1 MEDQD
6 PIKQLQ
12 SLLIDRGELLERVS
26 GIHAV
31 LNSIKGA
38 ATGTATGE
46 PTAPAGDTNLLPSEE
61 PYARLLHMLHDMQLQ
76 IEKQVRPFAQQ
87 AADSEIERL
96 HERAAIDRAALQVCL
111 ENLDQSL
118 RACVDRAEDY
128 RREYVELAQLSQ
140 RLTTLGATP
149 EPLPACPPNISE
161 IIGTRLELLRREQK
175 I

>member
-12 SLLIDRGELLERVS
+12 SLLNDRGELLERVS

-38 ATGTATGE
+38 ATGTTTE
-46 PTAPAGDTNLLPSEE
+46 PTAPAGETNLLPSEE
-61 PYARLLHMLHDMQLQ
+61 PYARLLRMLHDMQLQ
-76 IEKQVRPFAQQ
+76 IEKQVRPLAQQ

-96 HERAAIDRAALQVCL
+96 HERVAIDRAALHACL
-111 ENLDQSL
+111 EHLDQCL
-118 RACVDRAEDY
+118 RACIDRAEDY
-128 RREYVELAQLSQ
+128 QREYVELVQLSQ
-140 RLTTLGATP
+140 RLTALGATP
-149 EPLPACPPNISE
+149 EPLPAYPPNTNE
-161 IIGTRLELLRREQK
+161 IIHTRLELLRREQK